1 MGILEANDG
10 VDESHYKKISL
21 FLPDRKL
28 ICQQNSLSQF
38 AWSYRRRSTIGN
50 WSSSFATRN
59 FCFWDSGAKRAF
71 YDVPVRI
78 MNTTQN
84 PVCLYGGRNVTEL
97 QVITVIGPLIQRDK
111 TALYCRTT
119 KDSTKRQEEVPEHIE
134 KLIEAVH
141 PSVPECLGFC
151 KCSRTLELQNRSWVT
166 KVLSLRAS
174 CSKTS

>member
-1 MGILEANDG
+1 
-10 VDESHYKKISL
+10 
-21 FLPDRKL
+21 
-28 ICQQNSLSQF
+28 
-38 AWSYRRRSTIGN
+38 
-50 WSSSFATRN
+50 
-59 FCFWDSGAKRAF
+59 
-71 YDVPVRI
+71 

-141 PSVPECLGFC
+141 PSVP
-151 KCSRTLELQNRSWVT
+151 KSIVMDLEELLTKYQDVFFASQNWISDEQT
-166 KVLSLRAS
+166 
-174 CSKTS
+174 